1 MSTIFEVIDSLPL
14 PKEETNKLQT
24 YLIKH
29 NQERE
34 ILHSA
39 LMSPLKTDEAK
50 LELLKEFL
58 KTLSADEH
66 QDEDAK
72 RFWNALKD
80 KNVECGDFLQLPE
93 GINFLGD
100 KDETS
105 IIYIRKCYRNLAN
118 IAFDKKTKKRLRIS
132 GNP

>member
-58 KTLSADEH
+58 KTLSA
-66 QDEDAK
+66 
-72 RFWNALKD
+72 
-80 KNVECGDFLQLPE
+80 
-93 GINFLGD
+93 
-100 KDETS
+100 
-105 IIYIRKCYRNLAN
+105 
-118 IAFDKKTKKRLRIS
+118 
-132 GNP
+132 